1 MSELPKIAPEARA
14 DLETVGAALQGQL
27 TELQNLAL
35 QAKQAHWNVSGTLYY
50 PLHELLQEH
59 YEGYSEYADRV
70 AERMLSIGVSSDG
83 RAETIVETANM
94 TTIPGGFI
102 DDAEV
107 LRFFIGELKLVGD
120 RTRQRIR
127 DTEDLDPTSANLLQE
142 VEYILGQ
149 YQWQYRAHAQMVHA
163 ALVYFAPVY
172 AVLVPVAPVHIA
184 ADVVLAQAYVHHP
197 NVPYSAKRVDPAVY
211 TRIVLVAVGTVC
223 YSAPPCLRY
232 CLRNCFS
239 LNPLW

>member
-1 MSELPKIAPEARA
+1 MKVFTVLMATLAVSAAVPALAQENSVSELPKIAPEARA
-14 DLETVGAALQGQL
+14 DLETVADALQAQL

-70 AERMLSIGVSSDG
+70 AERLLSIGVSSDG
-83 RAETIVETANM
+83 RAETIVKTAEM
-94 TTIPGGFI
+94 PVIPGGFI

-107 LRFFIGELKLVGD
+107 LRFFTGELKLVGD

-149 YQWQYRAHAQMVHA
+149 YQWQYRAHAQST
-163 ALVYFAPVY
+163 PT
-172 AVLVPVAPVHIA
+172 
-184 ADVVLAQAYVHHP
+184 DAQ
-197 NVPYSAKRVDPAVY
+197 NGSELNQDN
-211 TRIVLVAVGTVC
+211 
-223 YSAPPCLRY
+223 SAPLYQPGQ
-232 CLRNCFS
+232 
-239 LNPLW
+239 

>member
-1 MSELPKIAPEARA
+1 MQKIGLMLVATLVISAAAPALAQENPVSELPKIAPEARA

-70 AERMLSIGVSSDG
+70 AERLLSLGVSSDG
-83 RAETIVETANM
+83 RAETIVRTAEM
-94 TTIPGGFI
+94 PVIPGGFI

-107 LRFFIGELKLVGD
+107 LRFFIDELKLVGD

-149 YQWQYRAHAQMVHA
+149 YQWQYRAHAQSTPTDSQNGSELNQDNA
-163 ALVYFAPVY
+163 A
-172 AVLVPVAPVHIA
+172 
-184 ADVVLAQAYVHHP
+184 
-197 NVPYSAKRVDPAVY
+197 
-211 TRIVLVAVGTVC
+211 
-223 YSAPPCLRY
+223 
-232 CLRNCFS
+232 
-239 LNPLW
+239 PLYQPGQ

>member
-1 MSELPKIAPEARA
+1 MQKMGLMLVATLVISAAAPALAQENSVSELPKIAPEARA

-70 AERMLSIGVSSDG
+70 AERLLSLGVSSDG
-83 RAETIVETANM
+83 RAETIVRTAEM
-94 TTIPGGFI
+94 PVIPGGFI

-149 YQWQYRAHAQMVHA
+149 YQWQYRAHAQSTPTDSQNGSELNQDNA
-163 ALVYFAPVY
+163 APLY
-172 AVLVPVAPVHIA
+172 
-184 ADVVLAQAYVHHP
+184 
-197 NVPYSAKRVDPAVY
+197 
-211 TRIVLVAVGTVC
+211 
-223 YSAPPCLRY
+223 PPGR
-232 CLRNCFS
+232 
-239 LNPLW
+239 